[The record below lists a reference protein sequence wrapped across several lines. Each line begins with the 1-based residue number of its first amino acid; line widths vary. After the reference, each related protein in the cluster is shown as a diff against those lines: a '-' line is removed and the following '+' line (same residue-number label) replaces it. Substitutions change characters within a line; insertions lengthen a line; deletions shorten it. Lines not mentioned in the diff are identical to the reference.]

1 VSTYSL
7 AYLRPILEP
16 LGFTGAV
23 LIQAGDAHEW
33 AGLGTLADRVRL
45 GLIPPTQPEVVAD
58 RAADAGYPPVRVA
71 VAIDPA
77 DALLLARG
85 DLVTAR
91 DVVDALVDA
100 ADDFLERVRRDAFE
114 QAGRVPEL

>member
-1 VSTYSL
+1 MSAYSL
-7 AYLRPILEP
+7 AYLRPLLEP

-23 LIQAGDAHEW
+23 LIQASDAHHFP
-33 AGLGTLADRVRL
+33 GLGTLADRVRF
-45 GLIPPTQPEVVAD
+45 GLVPPTQPEVVAD
-58 RAADAGYPPVRVA
+58 RVADAGYPPVRVA

-77 DALLLARG
+77 DAVLLARG

-100 ADDFLERVRRDAFE
+100 ADDFLEDVRRDAFE
-114 QAGRVPEL
+114 QRSRVPEV